1 MIFVAKIFVSFATKT
16 FVTFRTK
23 TFVIFGEKTFVTLA
37 TKTFVTF
44 RTKTFV
50 TSLSRSL
57 SLSLSVRERE
67 IAYELKL
74 PKNLKI
80 RQYIVLMVQKLSTL
94 FERSEVHTMPVR

>member
-50 TSLSRSL
+50 TSLS
-57 SLSLSVRERE
+57 LSVRERE

>member
-50 TSLSRSL
+50 TSLSL
-57 SLSLSVRERE
+57 ALSLSVRERE

-74 PKNLKI
+74 PKNSKN
-80 RQYIVLMVQKLSTL
+80 RQYIVLMVQKLSML
-94 FERSEVHTMPVR
+94 FDGSEVHTMPVR